1 MHTDQGRQM
10 IGRMPTAGKQ
20 MLDHLEIMAGM
31 EVMCFVGKVLELCL
45 VPFQALDIGCR
56 RVEAPSGGV
65 KIEH

>member
-1 MHTDQGRQM
+1 MHTDQGTQM

-20 MLDHLEIMAGM
+20 MLDHLEMAGM

-45 VPFQALDIGCR
+45 VPFQAMDIGCR
-56 RVEAPSGGV
+56 CVKAPSGGV

>member
-20 MLDHLEIMAGM
+20 MLDHLEMAGM

-45 VPFQALDIGCR
+45 VPFQAMDIGCR
-56 RVEAPSGGV
+56 RVKAPSGGV